1 MQDELGLNMY
11 DYGARNYDPAIG
23 RWMNIDPLAEVS
35 RRWSP
40 YNYAYNNPI
49 YFIDPDGMFST
60 YGVNSNGNIN
70 KIDDKKYYDEKGKEV
85 DKLVALDDKGA
96 VKDTDN
102 NGAVDENDGVE
113 VKKGLLD
120 NVKEGTDSNGVEY
133 DFMKTDNNAKS
144 KGLFE
149 FLASNTDV
157 EWGKVDIDNKSL
169 ISTSHSN
176 NSEEGSADILYNT
189 LKDGTAKSIT
199 HNHSHSKISFP
210 GYVGP
215 SGFNKNSKTMVQ
227 VTVH

>member
-1 MQDELGLNMY
+1 MIFMLTRKNKTDHLGNVRLSYQYTDNNGTVDNTEILEESSYYPFGLKHSYTAASSQPNYKYKYNGKELQDELSLNLY
-11 DYGARNYDPAIG
+11 DYGARNYDPALG

-85 DKLVALDDKGA
+85 DKLVAVDDKGA

-144 KGLFE
+144 KGLF
-149 FLASNTDV
+149 
-157 EWGKVDIDNKSL
+157 
-169 ISTSHSN
+169 
-176 NSEEGSADILYNT
+176 
-189 LKDGTAKSIT
+189 
-199 HNHSHSKISFP
+199 
-210 GYVGP
+210 
-215 SGFNKNSKTMVQ
+215 
-227 VTVH
+227 